1 MMISEPTQQQLAEL
15 KISAT
20 KPLLISDVD
29 EVIVHF
35 IREFEEFIGK
45 SGLSIKPGNPAEPYH
60 VFEIKT
66 GQPIA
71 NTTTF
76 DLVNEFFVQHTRGMK
91 AIDGAVES
99 LNALSKH
106 ATVVMLTNLPHF
118 AGDDRRAN
126 LAMLGLDFP
135 VITNSGPKGP
145 ALREIAARTNAPV
158 VFIDDSQHFIQSA
171 FDHAPNVHLIHFLHD
186 ERFSKF
192 VPELDFVSL
201 RSDNWSGIKS
211 HASKLLEI

>member
-1 MMISEPTQQQLAEL
+1 MISEQTQQQLSAL
-15 KISAT
+15 KISST

-35 IREFEEFIGK
+35 IKEFEEFIGK
-45 SGLSIKPGNPAEPYH
+45 LGLGLKPGNPAEPYH
-60 VFEIKT
+60 VFDLKSGLAISAASGFE
-66 GQPIA
+66 
-71 NTTTF
+71 
-76 DLVNEFFVQHTRGMK
+76 LVNEFFVRHTRSMK
-91 AIDGAVES
+91 AIDGAIEG
-99 LNALSKH
+99 LNWLSKH
-106 ATVVMLTNLPHF
+106 ATIVMLTNLPHF

-126 LAMLGLDFP
+126 LAMLGVDFP

-145 ALREIAARTNAPV
+145 ALREIASRTNAPV

-171 FDHAPNVHLIHFLHD
+171 YDHAPDVHLIHFLHD

-201 RSDNWSGIKS
+201 RSDNWHGIKS
-211 HASKLLEI
+211 HALKLLDI

>member
-1 MMISEPTQQQLAEL
+1 MISEPTLLQLSEL
-15 KISAT
+15 KISPT
-20 KPLLISDVD
+20 KPLVISDVD

-35 IREFEEFIGK
+35 IREFEDFIGK

-60 VFEIKT
+60 IFEVKT
-66 GQPIA
+66 GKA
-71 NTTTF
+71 MASAVSF
-76 DLVNEFFVQHTRGMK
+76 DLVNEFFIQHTRGMK
-91 AIDGAVES
+91 AIKGAVEGLS
-99 LNALSKH
+99 ALSNH

-126 LAMLGLDFP
+126 LSMLGLDFP

-145 ALREIAARTNAPV
+145 ALREIASRTKAPV

-201 RSDNWSGIKS
+201 RSDNWAGIKS
-211 HASKLLEI
+211 HAAKLLEI

>member
-1 MMISEPTQQQLAEL
+1 MISEPTQQQLSQL

-20 KPLLISDVD
+20 KPLVISDVD

-35 IREFEEFIGK
+35 IREFEEFIDK
-45 SGLSIKPGNPAEPYH
+45 SGLGIKPGNPAEPYH

-66 GQPIA
+66 GKVIT
-71 NTTTF
+71 NDKTF
-76 DLVNEFFVQHTRGMK
+76 DLVNEFFIQHTRGMK

-145 ALREIAARTNAPV
+145 ALREIASRTSAPV

-192 VPELDFVSL
+192 VPDLDFVSL
-201 RSDNWSGIKS
+201 RSDNWSGLKS

>member
-1 MMISEPTQQQLAEL
+1 MISEQTQQQLSQL
-15 KISAT
+15 KISPT

-45 SGLSIKPGNPAEPYH
+45 SGLRIKPGNPAEPYH
-60 VFEIKT
+60 VFDAKT
-66 GQPIA
+66 GQTISTA
-71 NTTTF
+71 TTF
-76 DLVNEFFVQHTRGMK
+76 ELVNEFFIKHTRTMK
-91 AIDGAVES
+91 PISGAIEGLNS
-99 LNALSKH
+99 LSSQAS
-106 ATVVMLTNLPHF
+106 VVMLTNLPHY
-118 AGDDRRAN
+118 AGNDRRAN
-126 LAMLGLDFP
+126 LSMLGLDFP

-145 ALREIAARTNAPV
+145 ALREIASRTKAPV

-201 RSDNWSGIKS
+201 RSDSWNGIKS
-211 HASKLLEI
+211 HAAKLLEI

>member
-1 MMISEPTQQQLAEL
+1 MMISEPTQQQLSAL
-15 KISAT
+15 QISAT

-45 SGLSIKPGNPAEPYH
+45 SGLNLKPGNPAEPYH
-60 VFEIKT
+60 VFEVNS
-66 GQPIA
+66 GFALP
-71 NTTTF
+71 TTKAF
-76 DLVNEFFVQHTRGMK
+76 DLVNEFFVKHTRNMK
-91 AIDGAVES
+91 AIEGAVEG
-99 LNALSKH
+99 LIALSNH
-106 ATVVMLTNLPHF
+106 ATIVMLTNLPHF

-126 LAMLGLDFP
+126 MAMLGLDFP

-145 ALREIAARTNAPV
+145 ALRDIASRTNAPV
-158 VFIDDSQHFIQSA
+158 VFIDDSQNFIQSA
-171 FDHAPNVHLIHFLHD
+171 FDHAPHVHLIHFLHD

-201 RSDNWSGIKS
+201 RSDNWAGIKS
-211 HASKLLEI
+211 HAAELLQI

>member
-1 MMISEPTQQQLAEL
+1 MISEQTQQQLAAL
-15 KISAT
+15 KVSAT
-20 KPLLISDVD
+20 KSLVISDVD

-60 VFEIKT
+60 VFENTT
-66 GQPIA
+66 GQA
-71 NTTTF
+71 LSTVKAF
-76 DLVNEFFVQHTRGMK
+76 ELVNEFFIKHTRYMK
-91 AIDGAVES
+91 AISGSIEGLNS
-99 LNALSKH
+99 LSNH

-126 LAMLGLDFP
+126 LSMLGLNFP

-145 ALREIAARTNAPV
+145 AISELASRTSAPV

-171 FDHAPNVHLIHFLHD
+171 FDHAPDVHLIHFLHD

-192 VPELDFVSL
+192 VPNLDFVSL
-201 RSDNWSGIKS
+201 RSDNWNGIKS
-211 HASKLLEI
+211 HAAKLLQI